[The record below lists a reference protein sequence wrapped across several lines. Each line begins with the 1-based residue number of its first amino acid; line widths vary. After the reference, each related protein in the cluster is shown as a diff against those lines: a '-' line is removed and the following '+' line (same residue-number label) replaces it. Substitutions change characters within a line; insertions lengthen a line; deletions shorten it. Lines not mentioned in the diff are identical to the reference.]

1 VAKESLVHF
10 QPFIEGERV
19 LLVTDHAML
28 TWAKT
33 YKNANR
39 RLAAWGLIFA
49 AFPQLVIVHRPGRV
63 HSNVN
68 PLSRLP
74 RIPEFVSPARSDLPS
89 PSVSTEYE
97 ELQQAWDVFI
107 RERETAVESHFVV
120 THSCQS
126 QIREKTPIEPDVNAR
141 PSRKMTKSSPTSNVS
156 SPSISSGLHVF
167 VDKEVIEQFLEGYQK
182 DKDFAT
188 LLNCT

>member
-63 HSNVN
+63 HSNVVKTAEN
-68 PLSRLP
+68 SRICL
-74 RIPEFVSPARSDLPS
+74 A
-89 PSVSTEYE
+89 
-97 ELQQAWDVFI
+97 
-107 RERETAVESHFVV
+107 H
-120 THSCQS
+120 
-126 QIREKTPIEPDVNAR
+126 
-141 PSRKMTKSSPTSNVS
+141 TK
-156 SPSISSGLHVF
+156 
-167 VDKEVIEQFLEGYQK
+167 
-182 DKDFAT
+182 
-188 LLNCT
+188 